1 MVDVNDM
8 IFSRSGEG
16 TLIPQEVELTLLKDK
31 PKVKLV
37 PLTRG
42 KLQEIYAKATSGTA
56 EEKLQVDNEIIK
68 CGLVEPK
75 MTDEQLVDLKPDW
88 ASALTTAI
96 LAVSLGITQ
105 EDVSTKT
112 QEVIAEQELEL
123 KK

>member
-1 MVDVNDM
+1 MVNVNDM

-16 TLIPQEVELTLLKDK
+16 TLIPQEVELILLKDK
-31 PKVKLV
+31 PTVKLI

-105 EDVSTKT
+105 EEVSTKT
-112 QEVIAEQELEL
+112 QDLIAEQELEL

>member
-16 TLIPQEVELTLLKDK
+16 TLIPQEVELVLLKDK

-42 KLQEIYAKATSGTA
+42 KLQEIYAQATSGSA
-56 EEKLQVDNEIIK
+56 EEKLQADNEIIK
-68 CGLVEPK
+68 HGLIDPK
-75 MTDEQLVDLKPDW
+75 MTDEQLKDLKPDW
-88 ASALTTAI
+88 AAALTTAI

-105 EDVSTKT
+105 EEVSTKT
-112 QEVIAEQELEL
+112 QDLIAEQELEL

>member
-1 MVDVNDM
+1 MVNVNDM

>member
-42 KLQEIYAKATSGTA
+42 KLQEIYAQATSGSA
-56 EEKLQVDNEIIK
+56 EEKLQADNEIIK
-68 CGLVEPK
+68 HGLIDPK
-75 MTDEQLVDLKPDW
+75 MTDEQLKDLKPDW
-88 ASALTTAI
+88 AAALTTAI
-96 LAVSLGITQ
+96 LAVSLGITH
-105 EDVSTKT
+105 EEVSTKT
-112 QEVIAEQELEL
+112 QDLIAEQELEL